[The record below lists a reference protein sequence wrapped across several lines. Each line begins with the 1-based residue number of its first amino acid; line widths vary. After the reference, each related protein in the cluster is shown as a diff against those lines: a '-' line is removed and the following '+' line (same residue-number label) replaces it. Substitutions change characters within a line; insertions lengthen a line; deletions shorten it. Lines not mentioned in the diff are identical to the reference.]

1 MITSEGVASSLMYVV
16 ESLVVVIAVVW
27 RFFPP
32 KRWWGHL
39 LMLAGM
45 VACFLG
51 GFRIDNLGSYVA
63 IVKIGASGQ
72 PVQKTRGRL
81 LFGESYT
88 MQNGTTVRIEPAA
101 MSVDSVVVNDSTKT
115 LRLEAKQY
123 ANNPALALT
132 VGEPET
138 IAPFSVKNDAPPIEA
153 IGPDE
158 RMPTSTEG
166 YIGETFLFH
175 LTWD

>member
-1 MITSEGVASSLMYVV
+1 MYVV
-16 ESLVVVIAVVW
+16 ESLVIVIAVVW
-27 RFFPP
+27 RLFPP

-51 GFRIDNLGSYVA
+51 GFRLDGLGSRLA

-88 MQNGTTVRIEPAA
+88 MQNGTTVRVVPAA
-101 MSVDSVVVNDSTKT
+101 MSIDTVVVNDSTKT

-123 ANNPALALT
+123 ANDRAPALPA
-132 VGEPET
+132 GESET

-158 RMPTSTEG
+158 RMPTSTDA
-166 YIGETFLFH
+166 YLGETFLFH